1 MVLAGDSSNMVAIA
15 VCNDILLVVVAVA
28 VAILVIDVSQ
38 AKLNR

>member
-15 VCNDILLVVVAVA
+15 VRNDILLVVVAVA